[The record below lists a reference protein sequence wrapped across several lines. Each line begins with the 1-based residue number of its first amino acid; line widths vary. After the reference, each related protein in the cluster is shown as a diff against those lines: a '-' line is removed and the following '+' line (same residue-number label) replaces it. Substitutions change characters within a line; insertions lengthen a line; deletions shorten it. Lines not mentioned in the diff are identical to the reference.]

1 MTVAP
6 PEPTLA
12 VPAPGGVSLLVVA
25 GEASGDLHAARLME
39 ELLRLRGDLRPFG
52 MGGEELRAAGVEL
65 LAESHEVAVV
75 GITEALR
82 VLPRARE
89 IFRLL
94 LEEVDRRRPRVALL
108 VDFPEFNLRL
118 AKQLE
123 RRGVRVA
130 YYVSPQVWAW
140 RRGRVRQIART
151 VDRMLVLFPFE
162 KSFYQGHDVDVEH
175 VGHPLVD
182 EVPELPQE
190 WDSPSAHDGIRRVA
204 LLPGSRPSEVLALLP
219 VMLEAAAA
227 IGRELPVEV
236 VLVRAHTISPDLLA
250 PHLAAARVPVRVVD
264 SDERFVA
271 IAGSHLALC
280 ASGTATLEVA
290 LLRTPLLV
298 LYRLQRWSYWLGK
311 MLVDLPFFS
320 LVNLV
325 LGERVVP
332 ELLQGEVTPERIVAE
347 ALPLL
352 RDERTRMRMREKL
365 LDLRPRL
372 GDAGASCRAARAVDT
387 LLGAA

>member
-1 MTVAP
+1 
-6 PEPTLA
+6 
-12 VPAPGGVSLLVVA
+12 
-25 GEASGDLHAARLME
+25 
-39 ELLRLRGDLRPFG
+39 
-52 MGGEELRAAGVEL
+52 
-65 LAESHEVAVV
+65 
-75 GITEALR
+75 
-82 VLPRARE
+82 
-89 IFRLL
+89 
-94 LEEVDRRRPRVALL
+94 
-108 VDFPEFNLRL
+108 
-118 AKQLE
+118 
-123 RRGVRVA
+123 
-130 YYVSPQVWAW
+130 
-140 RRGRVRQIART
+140 
-151 VDRMLVLFPFE
+151 
-162 KSFYQGHDVDVEH
+162 
-175 VGHPLVD
+175 
-182 EVPELPQE
+182 
-190 WDSPSAHDGIRRVA
+190 
-204 LLPGSRPSEVLALLP
+204 
-219 VMLEAAAA
+219 
-227 IGRELPVEV
+227 
-236 VLVRAHTISPDLLA
+236 VRAHTIAPELLE
-250 PHLAAARVPVRVVD
+250 PHLATAKVPVRVVD
-264 SDERFVA
+264 SDERFIA